1 MRIQTLSPFIFSEL
15 EREVTSSEPGRSSTH
30 MVQTPLFIIVRN
42 VVAARLCFRRRLS
55 FCSQRSCVYP
65 SMHWGRH
72 LLGRPP
78 GRQPPPPRQTSPRAD
93 TPPPRWPLQW
103 TVRILWNA
111 FLFLYLLRFWKK
123 IDTVVSP
130 LNLNAIHH
138 YNFTV
143 YWAGYYFRIISITSF
158 TKCQSCHICVLT

>member
-1 MRIQTLSPFIFSEL
+1 MLIQTLSPFTFSEL

-30 MVQTPLFIIVRN
+30 MVQTPLFITARK

-78 GRQPPPPRQTSPRAD
+78 GRQPPPGRHPPGQTPH
-93 TPPPRWPLQW
+93 PLGGHCSG
-103 TVRILWNA
+103 RYASYGMHSCFCICLD
-111 FLFLYLLRFWKK
+111 FEKK
-123 IDTVVSP
+123 
-130 LNLNAIHH
+130 
-138 YNFTV
+138 
-143 YWAGYYFRIISITSF
+143 
-158 TKCQSCHICVLT
+158 